1 MIVIRKSAED
11 FALRE
16 TGQIIGNSD
25 DSGVT
30 MVWQCL
36 LGCDAAGV
44 GVSEVEAKRISEQFW
59 TGLEEE

>member
-1 MIVIRKSAED
+1 MIVIRKTAED

-16 TGQIIGNSD
+16 TGQIIGNCEE
-25 DSGVT
+25 SGVT

-44 GVSEVEAKRISEQFW
+44 GLSETEATRISEQFW
-59 TGLEEE
+59 TGLDEM